1 MALLTRRDIIR
12 IIISQHQS
20 VIHSGGITYRSSQY
34 CMLVRRQRLLLQK
47 FQLPATS
54 ENLITTV
61 SYPLCPSV
69 SSILAAALCDNPEEY
84 VNHKDL
90 SHRINVS
97 GKVIKLGEDKLLESQ
112 VEYVYD
118 SLMRLVK
125 QYKNH

>member
-1 MALLTRRDIIR
+1 MPLLTSREIIR
-12 IIISQHQS
+12 IIIVQHQS
-20 VIHSGGITYRSSQY
+20 VINAGGITYRSFQY
-34 CMLVRRQRLLLQK
+34 CTLVRRQRLLLLK

-61 SYPLCPSV
+61 SYPLCPAV
-69 SSILAAALCDNPEEY
+69 SSILAAALCDNLEEY

-90 SHRINVS
+90 SRRINIS
-97 GKVIKLGEDKLLESQ
+97 RKVIKLGEDKLLESQ

-118 SLMRLVK
+118 SLMKLVK